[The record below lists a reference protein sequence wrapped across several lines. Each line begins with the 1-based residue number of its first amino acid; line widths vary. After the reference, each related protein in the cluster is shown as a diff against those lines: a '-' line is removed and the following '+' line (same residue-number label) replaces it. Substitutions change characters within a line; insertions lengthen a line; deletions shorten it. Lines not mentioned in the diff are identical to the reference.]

1 MVAYVLE
8 GSLTHTIEGREP
20 VSFFGRAGH
29 GAKTAKEIHWGRNTS
44 RDNFPVPILSIQMT
58 DKGEPPAVLV
68 K

>member
-20 VSFFGRAGH
+20 IDFFGRAGN
-29 GAKTAKEIHWGRNTS
+29 GGETAKEIHWGSDTR
-44 RDNFPVPILSIQMT
+44 RDNFPVKILSIQMT